1 MSVTRPNPALAAL
14 RDVTCGGS
22 RLRRAVATLVLIFA
36 FATVAPAVAPS
47 PALAGSYDVYSCTQP
62 NGAPAPV
69 DGWSPFTNN
78 VNMVAEDECAQ
89 GGWLAAGILGWK
101 EVPVAAESG
110 WTFMPP
116 AGTRIKQATLHW
128 YYNNLDNETT
138 GTASAFES
146 LEAPYRG
153 SRPFKSCV
161 HSEGCCCSGYS
172 GRVSEQNLVTVP
184 EQDLEPAPGEGPGP
198 GPPAGLTMLAGCQN
212 PDGGASFHCEG
223 AALKYAAVALM
234 SMATITLEDSSPP
247 TVSVVGGSLTSG
259 NELEGTQTL
268 ALTASDK
275 GSGIYQA
282 ILEVDGKEVQATTID
297 NNGGHCENVGQT
309 TDGRPAFLYVVPCA
323 LEINDQYVSFNLA
336 GIPDGPH
343 TLSVVVTDAA
353 GNRTPAFSR
362 QVIVGRGA
370 CNGSCNDQARLAVTD
385 PKQLKAIT
393 TLYARSAIKLS
404 GTLREPS
411 GTPVA
416 GAVLELLQQP
426 SYTGARMQAI
436 RTTTTNAAGDWTI
449 TAPKGPSRVLLVAW
463 RSHTLDPGYASQLEY
478 HERVF
483 ADIAL
488 SAPRHVRAGV
498 AFAFRGALGGG
509 YIPPERCTIQM
520 EIYFLGRWRT
530 IETLRTGPRGRFAY
544 GYTFSPEAGGR
555 RSYIFRA
562 VIQYSHAYPFLA
574 ASSHAV
580 RVAVRY

>member
-1 MSVTRPNPALAAL
+1 MSVTWRHPPLEVLHDLA
-14 RDVTCGGS
+14 RRRG
-22 RLRRAVATLVLIFA
+22 RLRRGAVLLVLIISLA
-36 FATVAPAVAPS
+36 GAAPAVEPA

-62 NGAPAPV
+62 NGAAAPI
-69 DGWSPFTNN
+69 DGWSPFTNSAL
-78 VNMVAEDECAQ
+78 MVAEDTCSQAD
-89 GGWLAAGILGWK
+89 GYMIAGMIGYT
-101 EVPVAAESG
+101 EVPAGAEAG
-110 WTFMPP
+110 WTFAPP
-116 AGTRIKQATLHW
+116 AGTKIKEASINW
-128 YYNNLDNETT
+128 YYNNSDWQDT
-138 GTASAFES
+138 GYATAFES
-146 LEAPYRG
+146 IEAPYRG
-153 SRPFKSCV
+153 SYPPIATCV
-161 HSEGCCCSGYS
+161 HSAPCCCNGYHS
-172 GRVSEQNLVTVP
+172 RVSPESAVKVP
-184 EQDLEPAPGEGPGP
+184 ESALEPAKGFPE
-198 GPPAGLTMLAGCQN
+198 ASVTMIAGCETTL
-212 PDGGASFHCEG
+212 PGGYHCDGAS
-223 AALKYAAVALM
+223 LKYAAVALM
-234 SMATITLEDSSPP
+234 SMATITLEDNSPP
-247 TVSVVGGSLTSG
+247 TVSIVGGSLTSG

-282 ILEVDGKEVQATTID
+282 ILEVDGKQVQATTID
-297 NNGGHCENVGQT
+297 NNGGRCENVGQT

-343 TLSVVVTDAA
+343 TLAVVVTDAA
-353 GNRTPAFSR
+353 GNRTTAFSR

-370 CNGSCNDQARLAVTD
+370 CNGSCNDQAKLAVNH
-385 PKQLKAIT
+385 PEQLKAIT
-393 TLYARSAIKLS
+393 AQYARSAMKLS

-426 SYTGARMQAI
+426 SYTSAPMRAI

-449 TAPKGPSRVLLVAW
+449 NVPKGPSRVLLVGW
-463 RSHTLDPGYASQLEY
+463 RSHTLDSGYASQLEY

-483 ADIAL
+483 ADITL
-488 SAPRHVRAGV
+488 RAPWRVRAGV
-498 AFAFRGALGGG
+498 PFAFRGALGGG

-530 IETLRTGPRGRFAY
+530 IETLRTGSGGRFAY

-574 ASSHAV
+574 ASSRAV